1 MHDARTGSATAARRT
16 EDGYGAL
23 LVVLLRL
30 LSRTTAVVLLNLV
43 PVSDIFGVGRYT
55 LRPTLFWLGE
65 SGGLNGSDECCGW
78 FIDCLSKRT
87 PLLNGLGFSGTS
99 Y

>member
-1 MHDARTGSATAARRT
+1 MLDRVPWT
-16 EDGYGAL
+16 
-23 LVVLLRL
+23 LV
-30 LSRTTAVVLLNLV
+30 AVA
-43 PVSDIFGVGRYT
+43 YCC
-55 LRPTLFWLGE
+55 
-65 SGGLNGSDECCGW
+65 CCGW